1 MRPVGIV
8 AAVVLGV
15 VAAALVQV
23 IISYVPLVRKARANA
38 PVPAL
43 ATPGAGGAIGGVKKK
58 LWSLGF
64 TYLKLLKGS
73 ADCHA
78 VILRRRL
85 HLRGIAL
92 PRREI
97 REGID

>member
-15 VAAALVQV
+15 VAAALVLQV

-43 ATPGAGGAIGGVKKK
+43 ATPGAGGAIGGVQKK
-58 LWSLGF
+58 
-64 TYLKLLKGS
+64 
-73 ADCHA
+73 
-78 VILRRRL
+78 VVEPRL
-85 HLRGIAL
+85 HILEAA
-92 PRREI
+92 
-97 REGID
+97 EGQR